1 MAISNMAMGLNH
13 PHRRQ
18 SRKVMVGNVPIGGGS
33 PITVQSM
40 TNTDTRDVKATVGQ
54 IRRLERAGCE
64 IVRVAVPDMEAAQA
78 LGRIRRSISIPLVA
92 DIHFDYILALKA
104 IEMDVDKLRINPG
117 NIGSE
122 RKVKAVVKA
131 AKERGIPIRIGV
143 NSGSLERDILRRYGH
158 PTPEAMVESAMR
170 HVRIL
175 EESDFHDIVISLKA
189 SDVRTT
195 VEAYKLIAERCDYPL
210 HLGVTEAGTFFSGT
224 VKSAIGIGALLLEGI
239 GDTIRVSLT
248 ADPVE
253 EIRVGYEILKS
264 LGLRSRGPNFIS
276 CPTCGRCEIDLISI
290 AEEVQR
296 RLSHIEEPITIAIMG
311 CVVNGPGEA
320 KEADIGLAGGRG
332 KGVIFKKGCPVKTV
346 PEDQLVDE
354 LIREVEGM
362 IRNGTI
368 SLGCMTAR
376 R

>member
-1 MAISNMAMGLNH
+1 MEVNR
-13 PHRRQ
+13 PHVRQ
-18 SRKVMVGNVPIGGGS
+18 SRKVIVGDIPIGGGS

-40 TNTDTRDVKATVGQ
+40 TNTDTRDVKATVDQ
-54 IRRLERAGCE
+54 THRLERAGCE

-78 LGRIRRSISIPLVA
+78 LGQIRRSISIPLVA
-92 DIHFDYILALKA
+92 DIHFDYTLALKA
-104 IEMDVDKLRINPG
+104 IEVGVDKLRINPG
-117 NIGSE
+117 NIGGE
-122 RKVKAVVKA
+122 KKVKAVVKA
-131 AKERGIPIRIGV
+131 AKERGIPIRVGV

-170 HVRIL
+170 HVRLL
-175 EESDFHDIVISLKA
+175 EELDFHDIVISLKA

-210 HLGVTEAGTFFSGT
+210 HLGVTEAGTFLSGT

-248 ADPVE
+248 ADPTE
-253 EIRVGYEILKS
+253 EVRVGYEILRS

-296 RLSHIEEPITIAIMG
+296 RLSHVDKPLTIAIMG

-320 KEADIGLAGGRG
+320 READIGLAGGRG
-332 KGVIFKKGCPVKTV
+332 KGVIFKKGRPVKTV

-354 LIREVEGM
+354 LVHEVERM
-362 IRNGTI
+362 IDEGK
-368 SLGCMTAR
+368 
-376 R
+376 